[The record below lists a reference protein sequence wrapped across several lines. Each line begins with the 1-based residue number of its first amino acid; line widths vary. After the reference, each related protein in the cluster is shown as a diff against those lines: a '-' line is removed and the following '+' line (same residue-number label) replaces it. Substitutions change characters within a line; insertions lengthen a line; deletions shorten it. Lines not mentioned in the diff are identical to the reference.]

1 MHRSRVSRHCR
12 LAGSLLALA
21 ALVAACG
28 GTSTPSEPATSSVPS
43 SVPSSVSPAGSSPAA
58 SATAGTSGDP
68 AGQLLGI
75 KISPP
80 YNLTDLSASKAD
92 AIQAGIE
99 KDLGAYGQAVPVA
112 VKSIDQ
118 GGTVAAYLM
127 VVAFPRGTLSDDVYK
142 QVLTDLAI
150 GAEADFTPKLISA
163 VPVSFGTM
171 SGGSVAVFR
180 TGDLV
185 FITLSPTTADL
196 TPVVT
201 SLVQVNG

>member
-1 MHRSRVSRHCR
+1 MHRSLVSRHR
-12 LAGSLLALA
+12 LAVGVLAIA

-28 GTSTPSEPATSSVPS
+28 GTSTSSA
-43 SVPSSVSPAGSSPAA
+43 SPASSA
-58 SATAGTSGDP
+58 SASAAGASAAAGTSGDP
-68 AGQLLGI
+68 AGQLLDI
-75 KISPP
+75 KIGPP

-92 AIQAGIE
+92 AIQTGIE
-99 KDLGAYGQAVPVA
+99 KDLGAYGKAVHVA

-118 GGTVAAYLM
+118 SGTVAAYLM
-127 VVAFPRGTLSDDVYK
+127 VVAFPRGTLSDDIYK
-142 QVLTDLAI
+142 QVLTNLSM

-163 VPVSFGTM
+163 VPVSFGKM

-185 FITLSPTTADL
+185 FIALSPTTADL

-201 SLVQVNG
+201 SLVKVNG